1 MKIGELMG
9 ISLSRTRDL
18 NKTVNA
24 GCKNLPLMSFPF
36 STVRILPIFEWDSLT
51 EAPKTQVAEGIE

>member
-1 MKIGELMG
+1 
-9 ISLSRTRDL
+9 L